1 MSDNLFIIALVL
13 LAVSICFDIWRVNQF
28 KKYLEQNK
36 IILSQM
42 TLKVAQLRE
51 ISIVLKRI
59 EEINET
65 INNTDI

>member
-1 MSDNLFIIALVL
+1 MSDNLCIITLVL

-42 TLKVAQLRE
+42 TLKIAQLRE